1 MAVVEVEVE
10 VEQVEQVVV
19 AGGEEVGQ
27 VGEDFLGKFE
37 SRNQVVGS

>member
-1 MAVVEVEVE
+1 MAVVEM
-10 VEQVEQVVV
+10 EQVEQVVG
-19 AGGEEVGQ
+19 AGGEEVDQ